1 VQEEQRTAER
11 SNPVGQETSERRP
24 SETSRQKSP
33 TKQPTAKRPE
43 VPEFKYFLWS
53 VSVVTCIC
61 SPVFFFGGATLLV
74 LSILGFANTLECDGV
89 GAPHSLTSFNF
100 FYGLLCLSI
109 PGLLVML
116 TFYFCC
122 EEHNS
127 KWEMKFHAL
136 STKCL
141 VVWMTIGFF
150 LAFFIFT
157 VLELLYSITYIIP
170 EVYTNY
176 SEWNE
181 TLCNKEIYL
190 TSFVVITFSEVIV
203 FIFLAVLGVFLA
215 ILFFKWVIDPDHPGT
230 LRGLIGACYPQKTK
244 TESTESS
251 IV

>member
-1 VQEEQRTAER
+1 V
-11 SNPVGQETSERRP
+11 
-24 SETSRQKSP
+24 
-33 TKQPTAKRPE
+33 
-43 VPEFKYFLWS
+43 
-53 VSVVTCIC
+53 
-61 SPVFFFGGATLLV
+61 
-74 LSILGFANTLECDGV
+74 
-89 GAPHSLTSFNF
+89 
-100 FYGLLCLSI
+100 
-109 PGLLVML
+109 
-116 TFYFCC
+116 
-122 EEHNS
+122 
-127 KWEMKFHAL
+127 
-136 STKCL
+136 
-141 VVWMTIGFF
+141 
-150 LAFFIFT
+150 
-157 VLELLYSITYIIP
+157 ELLYSITYIIP